1 MSLQIC
7 QYQNKNCGCQ
17 NYLDDQNNPE
27 KCYYCGHFNAF
38 HLEFLNETSNLGIC
52 QQNSAHCGCQG
63 FDASSEN
70 ALKCRYCNHF
80 NAFHLP
86 KPLLN
91 NNALNLLSQ
100 LPTLSSIS
108 NSSSTVSNR
117 QFSTPREEVLS
128 NFRPQLITPL
138 NLNMNNT
145 RRRNNNRNP
154 ATSLTRGRPKDNVL
168 RLNHMLLFENSSWKD
183 QQPPREYSK
192 KWEELKEA
200 NQIATNVIFGIDAP
214 NAINEVVSE
223 MFSLNTESNWII
235 LNGSTSKLK
244 IATSQEKTLVNLRN
258 NTTKSNKL
266 LYIALETNLE
276 AINNDSEVLETN
288 SEAINDDSEALE
300 INLEADSESNLDF
313 NTYMNLDDQVNWF
326 EGDEVVEVDD
336 SIEIN
341 STSTIA
347 SPNVDLTSII
357 RNFRNKIEHDY
368 PNALAKTIYLT
379 GKTYPSLLED
389 VMSAV
394 RSFNEDDFI
403 KWPII
408 DFVNELGIDTGGVF
422 NDTLRI
428 IFEQFS
434 GYKNIEQIGGNGRI
448 FTDCAKKLINPFLL
462 VEFCDYLQDLDEI
475 DGFKDWSE
483 ANNFQ
488 KASYTMFNKDHASL
502 TRLAEKIK
510 YDTLIMPIFS
520 QLNVMK
526 NVLNKFQFIEF
537 IKSKDICSKDFIEH
551 FSIPLISSS
560 QVAENLKFLALS
572 PETTVIKGWF
582 KKWIET
588 LSVEKLKKFC
598 IVVTGFEYPKEE
610 IMVHFKSENSESN
623 LDNLKTPTI
632 RTCINQIAIYRY
644 YNSKEELFSYLNTI
658 LMFDDDGFTIC

>member
-1 MSLQIC
+1 MV
-7 QYQNKNCGCQ
+7 G
-17 NYLDDQNNPE
+17 
-27 KCYYCGHFNAF
+27 
-38 HLEFLNETSNLGIC
+38 
-52 QQNSAHCGCQG
+52 
-63 FDASSEN
+63 
-70 ALKCRYCNHF
+70 
-80 NAFHLP
+80 
-86 KPLLN
+86 
-91 NNALNLLSQ
+91 
-100 LPTLSSIS
+100 
-108 NSSSTVSNR
+108 
-117 QFSTPREEVLS
+117 
-128 NFRPQLITPL
+128 
-138 NLNMNNT
+138 
-145 RRRNNNRNP
+145 
-154 ATSLTRGRPKDNVL
+154 
-168 RLNHMLLFENSSWKD
+168 
-183 QQPPREYSK
+183 
-192 KWEELKEA
+192 
-200 NQIATNVIFGIDAP
+200 VI
-214 NAINEVVSE
+214 
-223 MFSLNTESNWII
+223 
-235 LNGSTSKLK
+235 
-244 IATSQEKTLVNLRN
+244 
-258 NTTKSNKL
+258 
-266 LYIALETNLE
+266 
-276 AINNDSEVLETN
+276 LETN

-379 GKTYPSLLED
+379 GRTYPSLLED

-403 KWPII
+403 KRPII

-462 VEFCDYLQDLDEI
+462 VEFCDYLQIFTNILYLAIINDAPLPIYLDPIIFHFIFDEFENIKIEDLSNHNRNIYNIATSIKNFEPGQDLDEI
-475 DGFKDWSE
+475 DGFKDWAE

-537 IKSKDICSKDFIEH
+537 IKSKDIYSKDFIEH

-582 KKWIET
+582 KEWIET